1 MSNCVTLMKA
11 IVCIKEVNNKAWQ
24 VINFSFSYKLQN
36 KYEVEKGNPCNDP
49 QSRSQERI
57 RSTSINVQSACFEFR
72 SLLSC
77 NFPNIKV

>member
-36 KYEVEKGNPCNDP
+36 KYEGEKGNPCNDL
-49 QSRSQERI
+49 QCLSLERKAVI
-57 RSTSINVQSACFEFR
+57 
-72 SLLSC
+72 SLQYVR
-77 NFPNIKV
+77 I